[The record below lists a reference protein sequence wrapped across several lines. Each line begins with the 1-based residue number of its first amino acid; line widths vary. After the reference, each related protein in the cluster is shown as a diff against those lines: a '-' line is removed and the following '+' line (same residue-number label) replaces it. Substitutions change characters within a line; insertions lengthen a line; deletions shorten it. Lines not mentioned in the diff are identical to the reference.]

1 MDAAKRGFPPVV
13 DAKTRVLILGSLPGD
28 ASLAAGQYYGHPR
41 NAFWRL
47 MEGVIN
53 APLVAR
59 GYEDRLATLL
69 AHGVGLW
76 DVIETARRPGSLD
89 AAIREPAANDLMAL
103 IDTLPALRLVAFNGG
118 TAGRLGGRLIGDRVA
133 TLALP
138 SSSPAYA
145 ARTFAQKAADWAA
158 LRDGLAD
165 TYSRPPPEPVEGPGR
180 PPRRGRPAPRQA

>member
-13 DAKTRVLILGSLPGD
+13 DEKTRVLILGSLPGD

-47 MEGVIN
+47 MEGVID
-53 APLVAR
+53 APLVALP
-59 GYEDRLATLL
+59 YAQRLNALL

-76 DVIETARRPGSLD
+76 DVIAEAHRPGSLD
-89 AAIREPAANDLMAL
+89 AAIRDPAANDLVAL
-103 IDTLPALRLVAFNGG
+103 TSALPALRRVAFNGG
-118 TAGRLGGRLIGDRVA
+118 TAAKLGARLIGDRVA

-145 ARTFAQKAADWAA
+145 ARTFAEKAAAWAA
-158 LRDGLAD
+158 LRDVLGGA
-165 TYSRPPPEPVEGPGR
+165 
-180 PPRRGRPAPRQA
+180 